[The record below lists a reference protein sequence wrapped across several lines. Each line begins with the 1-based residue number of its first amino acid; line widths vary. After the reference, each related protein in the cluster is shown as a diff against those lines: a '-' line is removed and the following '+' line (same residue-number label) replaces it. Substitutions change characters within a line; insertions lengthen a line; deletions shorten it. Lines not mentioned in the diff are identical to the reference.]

1 MIICLVFLRPLG
13 LRLIDENLAEIR
25 EKINVSAQK
34 SGRTADDI
42 ILLAATKT
50 VSAERI
56 NYAIKSGVSYIG
68 ENRVQEL
75 LSKDDDV
82 DKKAHRHFIGHL
94 QTNKVKDIVDRVEM
108 IESVDSMRLA
118 QKISDECVKRGKV
131 MDILLEINI
140 GDEQSK
146 SGFTP
151 DGVYLALDEI
161 QKLAGVRVCGIMSI
175 PPICVDRE
183 KQRIYFN
190 KLYNIFVDICGK
202 KLDNRNRLYLS
213 MGMSSDYDLAIECGA
228 NIVRIGTG
236 LFGERNYNI

>member
-1 MIICLVFLRPLG
+1 MTEKLSDRA
-13 LRLIDENLAEIR
+13 IDQNLAEIK
-25 EKINVSAQK
+25 EKIKIFAKK
-34 SGRTADDI
+34 SGRTEDDI

-50 VSAERI
+50 VGADRI
-56 NYAIKSGVSYIG
+56 NYAIKNGVSYIG

-75 LSKDDDV
+75 LSKDDDI
-82 DKKAHRHFIGHL
+82 DASAHRHFIGHL

-108 IESVDSMRLA
+108 IESVDSLRLA
-118 QKISDECVKRGKV
+118 KKISDECVKRGKI

-151 DGVYLALDEI
+151 EEVYSALDEI
-161 QKLAGVRVCGIMSI
+161 QNFPGVRVCGIMSI

-183 KQRIYFN
+183 IQRIYFN

-202 KLDNRNRLYLS
+202 KLDNSNRLYLS

>member
-1 MIICLVFLRPLG
+1 MTEKLSDRA
-13 LRLIDENLAEIR
+13 IDENLAEIKA
-25 EKINVSAQK
+25 KIAAAAEK

-56 NYAIKSGVSYIG
+56 NYAIKSGVNYIG

-75 LSKDDDV
+75 LSKDDNV
-82 DKKAHRHFIGHL
+82 DSSAHRHFIGHL

-108 IESVDSMRLA
+108 IESVDSVRLA
-118 QKISDECVKRGKV
+118 QKIGDECKKRGKV
-131 MDILLEINI
+131 MDILLEVNI

-146 SGFTP
+146 SGFTSK
-151 DGVYLALDEI
+151 EI
-161 QKLAGVRVCGIMSI
+161 YNVLEEIENIEGVRVCGIMSI
-175 PPICVDRE
+175 PPVCTNRE
-183 KQRIYFN
+183 IQRGFFT
-190 KLYNIFVDICGK
+190 KLYNIFVDIRDK
-202 KLDNRNRLYLS
+202 KLDNSNRLYLS